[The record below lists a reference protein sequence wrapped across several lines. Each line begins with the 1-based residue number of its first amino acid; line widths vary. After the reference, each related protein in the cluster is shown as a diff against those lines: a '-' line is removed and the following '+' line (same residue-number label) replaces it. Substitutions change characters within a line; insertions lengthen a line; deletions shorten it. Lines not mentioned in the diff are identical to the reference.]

1 MSTIH
6 YSFTLCSHFLS
17 STDTQFLSYLSRYIS
32 FLIASAAC
40 RDVSWQPCPNCD
52 VNYFNSTFPPTNDRL
67 AMNENNEIFIKKN
80 NCNVTKLNSMV
91 QYGTMIFIVV
101 ALFFLI
107 SYQSDKMVKFDEEQE
122 TTEDYAIEIKVCSG
136 KDVFLPNHISF

>member
-1 MSTIH
+1 
-6 YSFTLCSHFLS
+6 
-17 STDTQFLSYLSRYIS
+17 
-32 FLIASAAC
+32 
-40 RDVSWQPCPNCD
+40 
-52 VNYFNSTFPPTNDRL
+52 
-67 AMNENNEIFIKKN
+67 MNENNEIFIKKN